1 MCFYL
6 KCWNKT
12 SYKLISPFS
21 GYWTRTS
28 LQYCCFYVCK
38 MTLMYMPETSDW
50 CCHKSSDRIICSCV
64 TMMLLIIFFT
74 FHPSSVH
81 WALSTQSS
89 DPGLW
94 INIGYCFFPFKYRYV
109 FFYFSSIVDR
119 TLMLPYFVSPCCFC
133 TSTLQTSVT
142 LISVS
147 LVPVTHVCGTGGRG
161 VARVHVSPVHL
172 APRRHQARFRR
183 PCSCRQPDADAVVCP
198 RRSLTRDEDST
209 STCQKGCL
217 LLELCVKNTSVT
229 SVFIFVIITQRWTD
243 GKWQ

>member
-28 LQYCCFYVCK
+28 LQYCCFYACK

-172 APRRHQARFRR
+172 APLQHLGGIRPGSDGPAAVGNQMQMQSCVPGGAWQEMKIPHQPVRK
-183 PCSCRQPDADAVVCP
+183 DVCCWNCAS
-198 RRSLTRDEDST
+198 RTHLSHLSSSL
-209 STCQKGCL
+209 
-217 LLELCVKNTSVT
+217 
-229 SVFIFVIITQRWTD
+229 W
-243 GKWQ
+243 